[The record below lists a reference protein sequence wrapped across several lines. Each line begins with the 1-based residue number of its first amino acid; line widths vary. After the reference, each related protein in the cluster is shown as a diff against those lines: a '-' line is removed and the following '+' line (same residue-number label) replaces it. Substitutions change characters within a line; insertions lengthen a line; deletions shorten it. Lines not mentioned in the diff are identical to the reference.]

1 MARGDR
7 PEEPTSITARI
18 APAIAWFAATFA
30 LALPWL
36 VSGDGPPAMEVGT
49 IPALIWIGLAAVL
62 VGRRLFDR
70 NARGARTG
78 SSAPDGFLRPI
89 PLDLPVGLWIGW
101 SVLAASVVMLT
112 GTGWIRAAQ
121 HLTVQS
127 IGAAALYGVARY
139 AALDRRAALL
149 ALALLF
155 GGIAFLTAHGLHQGL
170 VVNPAVRRAYFE
182 STEAEKQRQL
192 QQVGLTR
199 TEAGARERR
208 LFEDRLRSTEPTA
221 TFSLTNSL
229 GVVLAAGWGLGLH
242 LLFPLGRSSGSVPS
256 ERRRL
261 DLPQLSAIAL
271 LVGAMVAIALLL
283 ILTKSRAAWG
293 AAGLISLGWLVPACR
308 SPLIRRIAIVSAVLL
323 AITVVAAFATGRLD
337 RQVITEAP
345 KSLAYRAEY
354 WRATLPMIADHPL
367 FGVGPGSF
375 QDRYRR
381 YQLPESS
388 ETVADPHDAWIEAA
402 AVSGLPAGVALGALT
417 LIAVVWRIGRR
428 RSERSLESSDSDE
441 REPRSVRPDGTI
453 VAAMLLALFLA
464 VVAAVPLGIYQGLL
478 VDFDAWGGAVIV
490 PLIAAIVVA
499 WGSIRAFDS
508 SDERTGA
515 RVDAFVRGGSGA
527 GLVAIAVAL
536 LVSGGYGFW
545 GVGSIA
551 WGLLGLWGTRRSAES
566 TSGDSETASGRR
578 TAVSERSGSRSF
590 GMALLVAAAVAWF
603 WGLFFVALPQ
613 LRGWNARIAT
623 RLAVRSG
630 NERRG
635 AAALSDWVRDQPVS
649 EEPWQLRGE
658 GALMRLVAGE
668 RPDEARREYAAAGL
682 EYERRRPG
690 NASRR
695 FAYALGYL
703 SAWRAGN
710 AAEDLQEAERSMAL
724 AVAGAPNDALYRAQW
739 AYLLDLLGRR
749 DESAEQA
756 ERALELDRLDP
767 HADRDLR
774 LQSIWT
780 GNGPAAESAEQ
791 LVERLRSNAEGPL

>member
-1 MARGDR
+1 MAVADR
-7 PEEPTSITARI
+7 PEKPTPIAARI

-49 IPALIWIGLAAVL
+49 IPALIWIGLAAAL
-62 VGRRLFDR
+62 IGRRLFGQKEMAAHAD
-70 NARGARTG
+70 T
-78 SSAPDGFLRPI
+78 SAPATLLRPI

-101 SVLAASVVMLT
+101 TVLAAGVVMLA
-112 GTGWIRAAQ
+112 GSGWIRAAQ
-121 HLTVQS
+121 HLTVQA
-127 IGAAALYGVARY
+127 IGAAALYVVARQ

-155 GGIAFLTAHGLHQGL
+155 GGIAFLAAHGLHQGL

-192 QQVGLTR
+192 QQIGLTR

-242 LLFPLGRSSGSVPS
+242 LLFPLGRSNDASSHA
-256 ERRRL
+256 RRPL
-261 DLPQLSAIAL
+261 DLAQRSAIAI
-271 LVGAMVAIALLL
+271 LVGAMIAIALLL

-308 SPLIRRIAIVSAVLL
+308 SLVIRRIATLAAVLL
-323 AITVVAAFATGRLD
+323 AIAVVIAFATGRLD

-354 WRATLPMIADHPL
+354 WRATLPMIAEHPL

-375 QDRYRR
+375 QDRYRK

-402 AVSGLPAGVALGALT
+402 AVSGLPAGIALAALT
-417 LIAVVWRIGRR
+417 LIAVVWRLRGRR
-428 RSERSLESSDSDE
+428 GERSIEPNDRNE
-441 REPRSVRPDGTI
+441 REPHRVRPDGMI
-453 VAAMLLALFLA
+453 VAAILLALFLA

-499 WGSIRAFDS
+499 WGTIRAFDVG
-508 SDERTGA
+508 DERT
-515 RVDAFVRGGSGA
+515 RTRIDAFVRGGSGA

-551 WGLLGLWGTRRSAES
+551 WGLLGLWGTRLSAES
-566 TSGDSETASGRR
+566 ASNQSDAARGRR
-578 TAVSERSGSRSF
+578 RAVSERSGSRSL
-590 GMALLVAAAVAWF
+590 GMALLAAAIAAWI

-635 AAALSDWVRDQPVS
+635 AAALSDWVRNQPVS
-649 EEPWQLRGE
+649 EEPWQMRGE
-658 GALMRLVAGE
+658 AALMRLVAGD

-710 AAEDLQEAERSMAL
+710 AAEDLQEAERSMAQ
-724 AVAGAPNDALYRAQW
+724 AVAGAPNEALYRAQW
-739 AYLLDLLGRR
+739 AYVLDLLGRR
-749 DESAEQA
+749 DEGAEQA

-780 GNGPAAESAEQ
+780 GRGPAEESAEQ
-791 LVERLRSNAEGPL
+791 LVERLRSNAAGSP